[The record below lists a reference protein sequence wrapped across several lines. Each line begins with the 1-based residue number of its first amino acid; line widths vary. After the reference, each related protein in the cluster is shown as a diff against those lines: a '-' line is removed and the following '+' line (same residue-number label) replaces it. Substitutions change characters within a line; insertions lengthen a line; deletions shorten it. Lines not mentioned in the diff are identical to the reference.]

1 MKLLFGVLPWTARL
15 WRASGVLL
23 GLLACSASV
32 WAQDTAANKVRIGAE
47 DDWRPYSYVSGREPV
62 GFAVDIVKAAW
73 AAAGVTLELV
83 PLPYARC
90 MRMVDNGDLDGCFD
104 TLRDART
111 EAQYRWHRQPLF
123 KARIAIY
130 GRTVGPNAP
139 VIGPDDLLGQRIG
152 VTNGYDYGAKFDG
165 DSRMVRDVAVSDL
178 ASLRKLVAGRVDYA
192 LVYDRVADRIADLH
206 PELAPLFMQRGV
218 LMEPLLYLSFN
229 RKGDAL
235 KPLIAKFDRGL
246 EQIRKSG
253 EYARIEARWR

>member
-1 MKLLFGVLPWTARL
+1 
-15 WRASGVLL
+15 
-23 GLLACSASV
+23 
-32 WAQDTAANKVRIGAE
+32 
-47 DDWRPYSYVSGREPV
+47 
-62 GFAVDIVKAAW
+62 
-73 AAAGVTLELV
+73 
-83 PLPYARC
+83 
-90 MRMVDNGDLDGCFD
+90 MVDNGDLDGCFD

-178 ASLRKLVAGRVDYA
+178 ASLRKLVAGRVDFA

-235 KPLIAKFDRGL
+235 KPLIVKFDQGL

>member
-1 MKLLFGVLPWTARL
+1 MMHTAFALRGYART
-15 WRASGVLL
+15 WRASVALLVLL
-23 GLLACSASV
+23 GCATSALAL
-32 WAQDTAANKVRIGAE
+32 DKVRIGAE
-47 DDWRPYSYVSGREPV
+47 DDWRPYSYVSGGEPT

-73 AAAGVTLELV
+73 AAAGVSLELV

-111 EAQYRWHRQPLF
+111 ETHYRWHRQPLF

-130 GRTVGPNAP
+130 GRAGGQSNSVVGLA
-139 VIGPDDLLGQRIG
+139 GLLGQRVG
-152 VTNGYDYGAKFDG
+152 VTNGYDYGETFDN

-192 LVYDRVADRIADLH
+192 LVYDRVAGHIADLH
-206 PELAPLFMQRGV
+206 PELAPFFVQRGV
-218 LMEPLLYLSFN
+218 LVEPLLYLSFK

-235 KPLIAKFDRGL
+235 EPLITKFDQGL
-246 EQIRKSG
+246 ENIRKSG
-253 EYARIEARWR
+253 DYARIEARWR

>member
-1 MKLLFGVLPWTARL
+1 MFFM
-15 WRASGVLL
+15 VLL
-23 GLLACSASV
+23 QVGASA
-32 WAQDTAANKVRIGAE
+32 WAQGKVIDKVRIGAE
-47 DDWRPYSYVSGREPV
+47 DDWRPYSYVSGKEPV

-73 AAAGVTLELV
+73 AAAGVSLELV

-111 EAQYRWHRQPLF
+111 EAHYRWHREPLF
-123 KARIAIY
+123 KARISIY

-152 VTNGYDYGAKFDG
+152 VTNGYDYGAKFDN

-192 LVYDRVADRIADLH
+192 LVYDQVAGHIADLH
-206 PELAPLFMQRGV
+206 PELAPYFVQRGV
-218 LMEPLLYLSFN
+218 LVEPLLYLSFK
-229 RKGDAL
+229 RSGDAL
-235 KPLIAKFDRGL
+235 APLITKFDKGL
-246 EQIRKSG
+246 EHIRKSG

>member
-1 MKLLFGVLPWTARL
+1 MKYVL
-15 WRASGVLL
+15 GDVLL
-23 GLLACSASV
+23 ATRRWRVGIGLLALLSFGAPV
-32 WAQDTAANKVRIGAE
+32 WALEQVSNKVRIGAE
-47 DDWRPYSYVSGREPV
+47 DDWRPYSYVSGREAV

-73 AAAGVTLELV
+73 AAAGVSLELV

-130 GRTVGPNAP
+130 GRTSDRNTSSVGPQ
-139 VIGPDDLLGQRIG
+139 DLLGQRVG
-152 VTNGYDYGAKFDG
+152 VTNGYDYGAAFDN

-192 LVYDRVADRIADLH
+192 LVYDRVARHIAGLH
-206 PELAPLFMQRGV
+206 PELAPHFVQRGV
-218 LMEPLLYLSFN
+218 LVEPLLYLSFKH
-229 RKGDAL
+229 KGDAL
-235 KPLIAKFDRGL
+235 TPLIAKFDQGL
-246 EQIRKSG
+246 EEIRRSG

>member
-1 MKLLFGVLPWTARL
+1 MKLMFGVMPWIARR
-15 WRASGVLL
+15 WRAAVVLL
-23 GLLACSASV
+23 GLLACSASI
-32 WAQDTAANKVRIGAE
+32 WAQDKVPNKVRIGAE

-73 AAAGVTLELV
+73 AAAGVSLELV

-111 EAQYRWHRQPLF
+111 EAKYRWHRQPLF

-139 VIGPDDLLGQRIG
+139 VVGPDDLLGHRIG

-178 ASLRKLVAGRVDYA
+178 VSLRKLVAGRVDYA

-206 PELAPLFMQRGV
+206 PELGPYFVQRGV
-218 LMEPLLYLSFN
+218 LVEPLLYLSFK

-235 KPLIAKFDRGL
+235 TPLIAKFDQGL

-253 EYARIEARWR
+253 AYARIEARWR